1 MKHVQIVFFTV
12 FVAAVAYLLLFPP
25 AGATPAKRTAQGTVI
40 TYWEKWTGLE
50 GSQMQEIVKDFNN
63 TVGKEK
69 GIYVQY
75 LSMSKIDQK
84 TLIATAAG
92 IPPDVAGVW
101 DTQLVQFAALDAL
114 EPLDDYAKAYGI
126 SRDMYKPVYWDAM
139 VYEGKL
145 WGLVST
151 PWAVA
156 LHYNKRTFQENAE
169 ALKRA
174 GLDPNRAPATLQ
186 ELDRYAEVLDIQHAH
201 WYPEEV
207 LEKNAE
213 ALKAAGLDATK
224 QPTTA
229 EELEK
234 YVKVLGVPENFFE
247 GRTLEKYAERL
258 KAAGLDPS
266 RQPRDLPEMRRYV
279 LICGLPD
286 RVSGRM
292 ERAGYLPAE
301 PGWFMSHT
309 AYWFGASVYD
319 AKTDKLTL
327 TDEGVVRAYE
337 WMESY
342 TKRLGRKA
350 ANDFK
355 SGMQDVFA
363 SAQNAFLVGS
373 VVMEKQGPWMVNYT
387 EDLKPSM
394 DRWNVPK
401 DELER
406 EKNFT
411 DVKVGMSVGEV
422 ETLLGPGQG
431 AGDKRTWK
439 AGIKTLHATIADG
452 KVRETSWKWLPAEE
466 RKKYF
471 EWGTAEFPSA
481 IPGVQG
487 ATYAGYDVLVIPRGS
502 KHKKE
507 AFEFIAYI
515 QRQEVQEKL
524 CSLHC
529 KNSVLRK
536 VSKEF
541 VSNHQNPYIDV
552 YERISAGSNAR
563 CLPGIPIWPEVN
575 AELGQVAEK
584 AVKLSQEP
592 RQALQ
597 EAQERLEA
605 RYAEFKRRQAERKR
619 LAGIVK

>member
-1 MKHVQIVFFTV
+1 MKHVQIAFFTV
-12 FVAAVAYLLLFPP
+12 FVAGVAYLLLFPP
-25 AGATPAKRTAQGTVI
+25 AGATAAKKTVQGTVI

-63 TVGKEK
+63 TVGKDK

-126 SRDMYKPVYWDAM
+126 SRDIYKPVYWDAM

-156 LHYNKRTFQENAE
+156 LHYNKRTFAENAE

-186 ELDRYAEVLDIQHAH
+186 ELDRYAQVLDIQYSH
-201 WYPEEV
+201 WYAEDV

-213 ALKAAGLDATK
+213 ALKAAGLDAKK

-247 GRTLEKYAERL
+247 VRTLEKYAERL

-266 RQPRDLPEMRRYV
+266 RQPGDLAEMKRYV

-301 PGWFMSHT
+301 PGWFMAHT
-309 AYWFGASVYD
+309 PYWFGASVYD
-319 AKTDKLTL
+319 AKADKLTL

-401 DELER
+401 EELER

-411 DVKVGMSVGEV
+411 EVTVGMSVGEV
-422 ETLLGPGQG
+422 ETLLGPGQE

-439 AGIKTLHATIADG
+439 AGIKTIHVTIADG
-452 KVRETSWKWLPAEE
+452 KVAEKSWKWLPAEE

-507 AFEFIAYI
+507 AFEFIAYV
-515 QRQEVQEKL
+515 QRQEVQEKI

-529 KNSVLRK
+529 KNSVLKK

-541 VSNHQNPYIDV
+541 LSNHQNPYIDV
-552 YERISAGSNAR
+552 YERISAGPNAR
-563 CLPGIPIWPEVN
+563 CLPAIPIWPEVN

-597 EAQERLEA
+597 EAQERLEV

>member
-1 MKHVQIVFFTV
+1 MKQVQTGFFV
-12 FVAAVAYLLLFPP
+12 LFIGGVLGLLIFGPRSI
-25 AGATPAKRTAQGTVI
+25 ARWEQDRVRI

-50 GSQMQEIVKDFNN
+50 GSQMAEVVDDFNR
-63 TVGKEK
+63 TVGKAK

-75 LSMSKIDQK
+75 LSMSKVDQK

-92 IPPDVAGVW
+92 VPPDVAGVW

-126 SRDMYKPVYWDAM
+126 TRDSYKPVYWDAM

-156 LHYNKRTFQENAE
+156 MHYNKRTFAENAA

-174 GLDPNRAPATLQ
+174 GLDPDRPPKTLE
-186 ELDRYAEVLDIQHAH
+186 ELGRYAEVLDIQHNH
-201 WYPEEV
+201 WYAEDV

-213 ALKAAGLDATK
+213 VLKAGGLDPKK

-234 YVKVLGVPENFFE
+234 YVKVLGVPESFFE
-247 GRTLEKYAERL
+247 RETLEKYAGPL
-258 KAAGLDPS
+258 KAAGLDPG
-266 RQPRDLPEMRRYV
+266 RQPRDLGELKRYLQV
-279 LICGLPD
+279 CGLPA
-286 RVSGRM
+286 RVSGRI

-301 PGWFMSHT
+301 PGWFLSHT
-309 AYWFGASVYD
+309 PYWFGASVYD
-319 AKTDKLTL
+319 AKADKLTL
-327 TDEGVVRAYE
+327 TDEGVVRAFE
-337 WMESY
+337 WVQSY
-342 TKRLGRKA
+342 SKRLGRKS

-373 VVMEKQGPWMVNYT
+373 VVIEKQGPWMVNYT

-401 DELER
+401 EELER
-406 EKNFT
+406 EKRFSE
-411 DVKVGMSVGEV
+411 VWVGMTAGEV
-422 ETLLGPGQG
+422 EKLLGPGQEAG
-431 AGDKRTWK
+431 AKRTWK
-439 AGIKTLHATIADG
+439 AGIKTLHVTIADG
-452 KVRETSWKWLPAEE
+452 KVAEKSWKWIPAEE

-471 EWGTAEFPSA
+471 EWGTADFPSA
-481 IPGVQG
+481 IPGVEG

-502 KHKKE
+502 RHKKE
-507 AFEFIAYI
+507 AFEFIAYV
-515 QRQEVQEKL
+515 QRQEVQEKI

-541 VSNHQNPYIDV
+541 LSNHQNPYIDV
-552 YERISAGSNAR
+552 YERISAGPNAR
-563 CLPGIPIWPEVN
+563 CVPGIPIWPEVN
-575 AELGQVAEK
+575 VELGQVAEK

-592 RQALQ
+592 REALK
-597 EAQERLEA
+597 EAQQRLEA